1 MTGEEDLELKRLQLR
16 KMIKLASQLAGGQ
29 ASQAEAKQ
37 SREPTPLEVV
47 KANLG
52 PKGDVVL
59 EAALE
64 QYPREIMRIVERL
77 AELIKAGAVAGPID
91 GGELYSL
98 FRQLGLRVK
107 LDTKIVYVKRGGGE
121 GPAGAFQ
128 AVVPHYLFEKAANVS
143 SCVHRADKV
152 CFRASLRQPLDASTA
167 QRGYPYSRDLLQACI
182 RQKGYVTSLPP

>member
-29 ASQAEAKQ
+29 AGQAEAKQ

-52 PKGDVVL
+52 PKGDVVF

-64 QYPREIMRIVERL
+64 QYPRETMRIVERL

-107 LDTKIVYVKRGGGE
+107 LDTKIVYVKRGE
-121 GPAGAFQ
+121 A
-128 AVVPHYLFEKAANVS
+128 
-143 SCVHRADKV
+143 
-152 CFRASLRQPLDASTA
+152 
-167 QRGYPYSRDLLQACI
+167 RDLRELFKQ
-182 RQKGYVTSLPP
+182 

>member
-29 ASQAEAKQ
+29 AGQAEAKQ
-37 SREPTPLEVV
+37 PREPTPLEVV
-47 KANLG
+47 KESLG

-64 QYPREIMRIVERL
+64 QYPRETMRIVERL

-107 LDTKIVYVKRGGGE
+107 LDTKIVYVKRGE
-121 GPAGAFQ
+121 A
-128 AVVPHYLFEKAANVS
+128 
-143 SCVHRADKV
+143 
-152 CFRASLRQPLDASTA
+152 
-167 QRGYPYSRDLLQACI
+167 RDLRELFKQ
-182 RQKGYVTSLPP
+182 

>member
-29 ASQAEAKQ
+29 AEAKQ
-37 SREPTPLEVV
+37 PREPTPLEVV
-47 KANLG
+47 KASLG

-64 QYPREIMRIVERL
+64 QYTRETMRIVERL

-107 LDTKIVYVKRGGGE
+107 LDTKIVYVKRGE
-121 GPAGAFQ
+121 A
-128 AVVPHYLFEKAANVS
+128 
-143 SCVHRADKV
+143 
-152 CFRASLRQPLDASTA
+152 
-167 QRGYPYSRDLLQACI
+167 RDLRELFKQ
-182 RQKGYVTSLPP
+182 